1 MDAPPRRR
9 RSVNA
14 RLASVPWPEAATVFI
29 GVAGLA
35 LLVIAAVKFAG
46 AGGDGAT
53 IALVVVGGILLI
65 CPFILNRLQRV
76 SVSTTQVDL
85 WLTTQVADRGAP
97 EAAAILQRTQLGRF
111 AESYAFVH
119 DELDGEYLPAR
130 MHLQH
135 TLVQYAASV
144 ARQEKFEVREVRRLF
159 ADGSVVMRVL
169 VLGLMQGDMSLA
181 DSDTILSAIRQGRSR
196 NEAFQAMVLAQKYWK
211 RMSSSE
217 QTEIRWAIEQAN
229 FEPGGNLQRK
239 AAELLMPGTTA
250 TGNER
255 LSDA

>member
-1 MDAPPRRR
+1 
-9 RSVNA
+9 
-14 RLASVPWPEAATVFI
+14 
-29 GVAGLA
+29 
-35 LLVIAAVKFAG
+35 
-46 AGGDGAT
+46 
-53 IALVVVGGILLI
+53 
-65 CPFILNRLQRV
+65 
-76 SVSTTQVDL
+76 VDL

-130 MHLQH
+130 VHLQD

-169 VLGLMQGDMSLA
+169 VLGLMQGDVSLA

-229 FEPGGNLQRK
+229 FEPGSNLQQK
-239 AAELLMPGTTA
+239 AAELLMPGA
-250 TGNER
+250 ASTGDER
-255 LSDA
+255 RPDA